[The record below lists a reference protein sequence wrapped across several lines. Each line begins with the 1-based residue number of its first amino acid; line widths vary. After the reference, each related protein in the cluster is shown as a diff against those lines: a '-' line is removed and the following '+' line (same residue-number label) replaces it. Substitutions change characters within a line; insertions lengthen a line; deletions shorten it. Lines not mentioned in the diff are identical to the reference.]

1 MSKKQK
7 QQVADVNEFWSLARS
22 FLKVYLPNAREVS
35 QNTIKAYKQALET
48 FIEFLE
54 GSGFARDTITIGV
67 FTPSCVENFMVWMA
81 KERNCKPRTCNL
93 RLSAIKTFLRY
104 CARHTIANE
113 SISRDVLE
121 LPMKKVRKEKIEYMS
136 NEAVAAIISA
146 PDNRR
151 TTGRRNKAML
161 SLLYDSAARVQEL
174 IDIEVGDLYLNE
186 NDTENCESF
195 VTLNGKGGKLRNVI
209 LSPKI
214 VKLIVSYLNEFH
226 PENKRNA
233 PLFYT
238 KRSGSLYPL
247 SEDSV
252 SRILKDSA
260 KKARLHTPDIPQR
273 VHCHL
278 LRKSRAMHL
287 YISGVP
293 LPAIMELLGH
303 ESMNTTSGFYAFVT
317 WEMVSEAMQKA
328 NEGHLDGEMLW
339 KDPHVLKQVYTL
351 D

>member
-1 MSKKQK
+1 MNKR
-7 QQVADVNEFWSLARS
+7 QQEADVNEFWTLARS
-22 FLKVYLPNAREVS
+22 FLKVYLPDAREVS
-35 QNTIKAYKQALET
+35 PNTIKAYKQALEA

-54 GSGFARDTITIGV
+54 DSGLTRDTITVGT
-67 FTPSCVENFMVWMA
+67 FSPSYIEGFMVWMS

-104 CARHTIANE
+104 CARHAITNE
-113 SISRDVLE
+113 SISREALE

-136 NEAVAAIISA
+136 NEAVAAILNA
-146 PDNRR
+146 PDNKRV
-151 TTGRRNKAML
+151 TGRRNKAML

-174 IDIEVGDLYLNE
+174 IDIQVCDLYLNE
-186 NDTENCESF
+186 KDTENNESF
-195 VTLNGKGGKLRNVI
+195 VTLHGKGGKLRNVI

-214 VKLIVSYLNEFH
+214 TNLILSYLKEFH
-226 PENKRNA
+226 PEGKQDA

-238 KRSGSLYPL
+238 KRSGTLCSL
-247 SEDSV
+247 SEDSI
-252 SRILKDSA
+252 SRILKDNA
-260 KKARLHTPDIPQR
+260 KKARSHTPAIPQR

-287 YISGVP
+287 YIAGIP

-303 ESMNTTSGFYAFVT
+303 ASMNTTSGFYAFVT
-317 WEMVSEAMQKA
+317 WEMVREAMQKA

-339 KDPHVLKQVYTL
+339 KDPNVLKQVYSL